1 MSSSQDKANKTL
13 DALVEE
19 AYQHALAKGTA
30 ITDPDK
36 WRRWKRRVYVDT
48 AKREGAG
55 YLASHYQRLGLG
67 TAYLEQARCWACDQI
82 VVTPTS
88 REDDDN
94 IYCSYEC
101 AGERVMTFSE
111 FMATLSDDKRATVER
126 MLKPNQE
133 TSR

>member
-1 MSSSQDKANKTL
+1 MSDTTKANQTL

-36 WRRWKRRVYVDT
+36 WRRWKRRVYVNT

-67 TAYLEQARCWACDQI
+67 RAYAEQERCWYCDKP
-82 VVTPTS
+82 VVTPT
-88 REDDDN
+88 RRDDDDN

-111 FMATLSDDKRATVER
+111 FMATLPDDKRANVER